1 MSFSPS
7 NRART
12 ASASQFSGRRRS
24 FMKRAHRPPR
34 LGRSPVARSTP
45 WLSTCTRTWS
55 LRNPGSAI
63 STTSCASPACF
74 HSTSGSKSSNA
85 RVLLRRRSMVDGG
98 ASVYGGV
105 ITVSRTVYMSTNG
118 AGIDVP
124 SSQDFCVPVPS
135 LVQVHSSC
143 HGVRFARWLTSFL
156 GQPQGPFL
164 ASCIHSLRLPKTL
177 PFLHRTKQG
186 KILERIRIPKLF
198 IYEFFSPYRPSV
210 SLVNCGNAY
219 A

>member
-24 FMKRAHRPPR
+24 FMKRAYWPPR

-85 RVLLRRRSMVDGG
+85 RVLLRRRSMVDGLLYRVPYICPRMG
-98 ASVYGGV
+98 
-105 ITVSRTVYMSTNG
+105 REST
-118 AGIDVP
+118 
-124 SSQDFCVPVPS
+124 
-135 LVQVHSSC
+135 C
-143 HGVRFARWLTSFL
+143 HQAKISACRY
-156 GQPQGPFL
+156 L
-164 ASCIHSLRLPKTL
+164 AWCRCTAAVM
-177 PFLHRTKQG
+177 
-186 KILERIRIPKLF
+186 E
-198 IYEFFSPYRPSV
+198 
-210 SLVNCGNAY
+210 
-219 A
+219 

>member
-1 MSFSPS
+1 MTMSFSPS

-12 ASASQFSGRRRS
+12 ASASQFTGRRRS

-55 LRNPGSAI
+55 LRNPGSVI

-98 ASVYGGV
+98 ASVYGV
-105 ITVSRTVYMSTNG
+105 ITISRTVYMPTNG
-118 AGIDVP
+118 AGIGVP
-124 SSQDFCVPVPS
+124 SSQDFCLPVAS
-135 LVQVHSSC
+135 LVQLTWSEIRVLAHLLPSATTRSLSC
-143 HGVRFARWLTSFL
+143 
-156 GQPQGPFL
+156 L
-164 ASCIHSLRLPKTL
+164 AHSLAT
-177 PFLHRTKQG
+177 T
-186 KILERIRIPKLF
+186 
-198 IYEFFSPYRPSV
+198 
-210 SLVNCGNAY
+210 A
-219 A
+219 